1 MTRSRFIGNA
11 ERTVLLGSL
20 VLVSGLLFLQPAVR
34 AQNSERQIISDAA
47 AALGGR
53 DRILAVK
60 TLVIEGAGHDMGVGQ
75 AQRYDELGLQSD
87 VGQIRDYK
95 RAYDLANGRARFEAT
110 RELQY
115 PFYQGEG
122 GAHQVQGLDGNVA
135 FNVAANGNT
144 TRVFAPQAI
153 NARRVEFLR
162 HPLTIVRAALDPA
175 AKLANVRNQGDNR
188 LVDITTNGVTV
199 TLAIDSATK
208 LPTRVVQ
215 MTDSATLGDTSV
227 ETRFGDY
234 RNVSGLQ
241 LPTRFTTKT
250 DRFPSA
256 DLRILKQTV
265 DGNVGNLA
273 APASV
278 ASAAPPANAGQPATS
293 PVTVQEVAKGVWFIT
308 GTTHHSLLAEF
319 SDHLMLIE
327 APNEERT
334 LAVLAKARDL
344 RPNKPV
350 TTLLVTHHHN
360 DHTSGVR
367 TAVAEGV
374 TEIVTHKSNVAYIN
388 EVLKR
393 PHTINPDRLAKKP
406 SVKPVKVIAIDDEGV
421 VKDNAMTINLY
432 HILDNTH
439 ADSMVMIYFPAGR
452 ILTEADVYMPNDDR
466 NIIEGEP
473 LGHAPWL
480 QNLLANITLRKLQVD
495 HIAPIHGEYV
505 PYSQFLESVITMTQ
519 FVPGRAPTN

>member
-1 MTRSRFIGNA
+1 MKRHLIVCLALAS
-11 ERTVLLGSL
+11 SL
-20 VLVSGLLFLQPAVR
+20 VLWQSVR
-34 AQNSERQIISDAA
+34 AQSPEQQIVNDAA
-47 AALGGR
+47 TALGGR

-75 AQRYDELGLQSD
+75 AWRYDELGLQSD

-122 GAHQVQGLDGNVA
+122 GAHQVQALDGNVV
-135 FNVAANGNT
+135 FNIAANGT
-144 TRVFAPQAI
+144 ATRVFAAPAI
-153 NARRVEFLR
+153 TARRVEFLR
-162 HPLTIVRAALDPA
+162 HPLTLVRAALDPA
-175 AKLANVRNQGDNR
+175 ARLANVRTQGSDR
-188 LVDITTNGVTV
+188 LVDVTANGVTL
-199 TLAIDSATK
+199 TLAVDNTTK
-208 LPTRVVQ
+208 LPSRIVQ
-215 MTDSATLGDTSV
+215 MTDSATLGDTPV
-227 ETRFGDY
+227 ETRFSDY
-234 RNVSGLQ
+234 RSAGGLQ
-241 LPTRFTTKT
+241 LPTRFTTRT
-250 DRFPSA
+250 DRFPSG
-256 DLRILKQTV
+256 DIRILKQTI
-265 DGNVGNLA
+265 DGPAGNLA
-273 APASV
+273 APANV
-278 ASAAPPANAGQPATS
+278 ASATPPANSGQPPTL
-293 PVTVQEVAKGVWFIT
+293 PVKAEEVAKGVWFIT

-334 LAVLAKARDL
+334 LAVLAKAREL

-374 TEIVTHKSNVAYIN
+374 SEIVTHKSNVAFIN
-388 EVLKR
+388 DVLKR
-393 PHTINPDRLAKKP
+393 PHTINPDRLTRKP
-406 SVKPVKVIAIDDEGV
+406 SAKPVKITAIDDEGV
-421 VKDNAMTINLY
+421 VKDGTLTINLY
-432 HILDNTH
+432 HILDNSH
-439 ADSMVMIYFPAGR
+439 ADSMVMVYFPNGR

-466 NIIEGEP
+466 NVIEGEP

-480 QNLLANITLRKLQVD
+480 QNLLGNINLRKLQVE

-519 FVPGRAPTN
+519 FLPGKASTN

>member
-1 MTRSRFIGNA
+1 
-11 ERTVLLGSL
+11 
-20 VLVSGLLFLQPAVR
+20 
-34 AQNSERQIISDAA
+34 
-47 AALGGR
+47 
-53 DRILAVK
+53 
-60 TLVIEGAGHDMGVGQ
+60 
-75 AQRYDELGLQSD
+75 
-87 VGQIRDYK
+87 
-95 RAYDLANGRARFEAT
+95 
-110 RELQY
+110 
-115 PFYQGEG
+115 
-122 GAHQVQGLDGNVA
+122 VQGLDGNVV
-135 FNVAANGNT
+135 FNVAANGT
-144 TRVFAPQAI
+144 ATRVFAAPAV

-162 HPLTIVRAALDPA
+162 HPLTIVRAALDPSA
-175 AKLANVRNQGDNR
+175 RLTNARTQGGDR
-188 LVDITTNGVTV
+188 LVDVTVNGVTL
-199 TLAIDSATK
+199 TLAVDNTTK
-208 LPTRVVQ
+208 LPSRGVQ
-215 MTDSATLGDTSV
+215 MTDSPTLGDTPI

-234 RNVSGLQ
+234 QSVSGLR

-250 DRFPSA
+250 DRFPSG
-256 DLRILKQTV
+256 DIRILKQTV
-265 DGNVGNLA
+265 DGSVGNLA
-273 APASV
+273 APANV
-278 ASAAPPANAGQPATS
+278 ASATPPVNAGQPATL
-293 PVTVQEVAKGVWFIT
+293 PVKVEEVAKGVWFIT

-334 LAVLAKARDL
+334 LAVLAKAREL
-344 RPNKPV
+344 RPSKPV

-388 EVLKR
+388 DVLKR

-406 SVKPVKVIAIDDEGV
+406 STKPVKITAIEDEGV
-421 VKDNAMTINLY
+421 VKDSTLTINLY

-439 ADSMVMIYFPAGR
+439 ADSMVMIYFPNGR

-466 NIIEGEP
+466 NVIAGEP

-480 QNLLANITLRKLQVD
+480 QNLLGNINLRKLQVD

-519 FVPGRAPTN
+519 YLPEKASTN

>member
-1 MTRSRFIGNA
+1 MKRRLF
-11 ERTVLLGSL
+11 VSL
-20 VLVSGLLFLQPAVR
+20 ALASSFLFWHSVR
-34 AQNSERQIISDAA
+34 AQSPEQQIINDAA

-53 DRILAVK
+53 EPLQAVK
-60 TLVIEGAGHDMGVGQ
+60 TLLIEGAGHDMGVGQ
-75 AQRYDELGLQSD
+75 AWRYDELGLQSD

-95 RAYDLANGRARFEAT
+95 RAYDLVNGRASFEAT

-122 GAHQVQGLDGNVA
+122 GAHQVQALDGNVA
-135 FNVAANGNT
+135 FNIAANGT
-144 TRVFAPQAI
+144 ATRVFAAPAI

-162 HPLTIVRAALDPA
+162 HPLTIVRAALGPSG
-175 AKLANVRNQGDNR
+175 KLTNVRTQGGDR
-188 LVDITTNGVTV
+188 LVDVTVNGVTL
-199 TLAIDSATK
+199 TLAVDNTTK
-208 LPTRVVQ
+208 LPSRVVQ
-215 MTDSATLGDTSV
+215 MTDSPTLGDTPV

-234 RNVSGLQ
+234 QSVGGLR

-250 DRFPSA
+250 DRFPSG
-256 DLRILKQTV
+256 DIRILKQTV

-278 ASAAPPANAGQPATS
+278 ASATQPANAGQPATL
-293 PVTVQEVAKGVWFIT
+293 PVKVEEIAKGVWFVT

-327 APNEERT
+327 APNQERT
-334 LAVLAKARDL
+334 LAVLAKAREL

-388 EVLKR
+388 DVLKR
-393 PHTINPDRLAKKP
+393 PHTINPDLLTKKP
-406 SVKPVKVIAIDDEGV
+406 SAKPVKITAIDDEGA
-421 VKDNAMTINLY
+421 VKDSTLTINLY

-439 ADSMVMIYFPAGR
+439 ADSMVMIYFPNGR

-466 NIIEGEP
+466 NVIADEP

-480 QNLLANITLRKLQVD
+480 QNLLGNITLRKLQVD

-519 FVPGRAPTN
+519 FLPRKASTN